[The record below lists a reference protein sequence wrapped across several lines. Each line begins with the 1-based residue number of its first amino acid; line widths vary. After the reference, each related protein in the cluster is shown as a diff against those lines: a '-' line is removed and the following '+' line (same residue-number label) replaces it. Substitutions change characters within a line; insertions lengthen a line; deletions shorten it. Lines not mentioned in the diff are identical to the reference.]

1 MKKAELQLE
10 QLTCPSCVKKIESTL
25 SKTSGIDSVKVMFNS
40 SKVKTE
46 FDESKIDA
54 EQIQALITRLGYDV
68 LKTKIS

>member
-46 FDESKIDA
+46 FDEAVIDA